1 MKKSVVLMLT
11 LLLGAKSGFAQS
23 KKTDKYAAVELPHK
37 VENLE
42 LVDLNGNATTLPMWG
57 EKNLLIFYVD
67 PDKHRQ
73 NHEFTVELEENK
85 RAAGDN
91 IYGFGIVNLK
101 DSWYPVPD
109 SVVRALCRKRTEKNG
124 ATIITDPDRTV
135 AKKWGLGDCNNYFI
149 MMIVTKEGELVYCH
163 KGEYTEAEK
172 EEFYRIVDKYR

>member
-1 MKKSVVLMLT
+1 MKKTFIT
-11 LLLGAKSGFAQS
+11 LLAIVSAFVAQAQNEM
-23 KKTDKYAAVELPHK
+23 KNKPMQPLPHQ
-37 VENLE
+37 VEDLE
-42 LVDLNGNATTLPMWG
+42 LIDLFGKPTSTLPMWG

-73 NHEFTVELEENK
+73 NHEFTVEMEETQ

-109 SVVRALCRKRTEKNG
+109 SVIRALCRKRTEKNG
-124 ATIITDPDRTV
+124 ATIITDPNRIV
-135 AKKWGLGDCNNYFI
+135 ANKWGLGDCNNYFI
-149 MMIVTKEGELVYCH
+149 IMIVTKEGELVYCH

-172 EEFYRIVDKYR
+172 AEFYQIVDQYR